1 MKRKTSSEKPSN
13 WKKNQKVCEN
23 KNANIDM
30 VINENIPHVGE
41 QIFES
46 IDTEELIQFLK
57 VSSTWSSLAQKVLRK
72 RQELFGFDDIAGIK
86 IMFAVLEHKSWELE
100 QRRKFSER
108 RDLHNS
114 ILKILE
120 QIQPFLT

>member
-46 IDTEELIQFLK
+46 LETDNLVQLLEVSQTWRVLAENVLLK
-57 VSSTWSSLAQKVLRK
+57 
-72 RQELFGFDDIAGIK
+72 G
-86 IMFAVLEHKSWELE
+86 
-100 QRRKFSER
+100 
-108 RDLHNS
+108 
-114 ILKILE
+114 
-120 QIQPFLT
+120 